1 VSNLRDDELEG
12 AAQVGQ
18 EERNDLLNHA
28 ANQVYDFSLRVT
40 GDLDVAAAV
49 AGEALAAAGS
59 NISITREGLGA
70 FLADALALARK
81 LALKRV
87 RPGRY
92 AATPGLAA
100 AVTSLQEIDF
110 KAMAP
115 NINIDE
121 ARDVADYVWSTATT
135 LNPKDYAVLDL
146 HIRRGLNTTEKARAF
161 GMNVRTARAMAA
173 NAGRAFDEKVK
184 MALMLSEGRA
194 VCRTLD
200 TLLQKQMIRTASPRA
215 ASLIKRHVQQCSACE
230 QKLEHVASPS
240 DVFAALRVVEA
251 PLGLREMISE
261 THFGTR
267 GQSPA
272 PEPLAS
278 FSSAAFHGHEGGRSH
293 PELQR
298 DKRYAVALRPITAPR
313 ASKAVLVSAL
323 LLIGIGFAGIGG
335 IVLLVLGGGGG
346 GRTENAPPTT
356 GNSPGVVAGN
366 LASPVSGAASPI
378 PCSDVSAGCEATV
391 ANVGADKLNMRDAT
405 GLQGTIVGEL
415 AEGDRACIISGPIV
429 ADGYS
434 WFSIRAVGGLIGW
447 AALADSTSPNKPWLT
462 ATGTPCRSG

>member
-1 VSNLRDDELEG
+1 MSNLRDDELEG

-146 HIRRGLNTTEKARAF
+146 HIRRGLNTSEKARAF
-161 GMNVRTARAMAA
+161 GMNVRTARAMATVD
-173 NAGRAFDEKVK
+173 GR
-184 MALMLSEGRA
+184 EG
-194 VCRTLD
+194 
-200 TLLQKQMIRTASPRA
+200 
-215 ASLIKRHVQQCSACE
+215 
-230 QKLEHVASPS
+230 
-240 DVFAALRVVEA
+240 
-251 PLGLREMISE
+251 
-261 THFGTR
+261 
-267 GQSPA
+267 
-272 PEPLAS
+272 
-278 FSSAAFHGHEGGRSH
+278 
-293 PELQR
+293 
-298 DKRYAVALRPITAPR
+298 
-313 ASKAVLVSAL
+313 
-323 LLIGIGFAGIGG
+323 
-335 IVLLVLGGGGG
+335 
-346 GRTENAPPTT
+346 
-356 GNSPGVVAGN
+356 
-366 LASPVSGAASPI
+366 
-378 PCSDVSAGCEATV
+378 
-391 ANVGADKLNMRDAT
+391 
-405 GLQGTIVGEL
+405 
-415 AEGDRACIISGPIV
+415 
-429 ADGYS
+429 
-434 WFSIRAVGGLIGW
+434 
-447 AALADSTSPNKPWLT
+447 
-462 ATGTPCRSG
+462 